1 MGAFVLRRALQSPAQ
16 SQPKP
21 SRLAFLRV
29 GEQTQSHFGD
39 SSFTCL
45 KCTCCRSV
53 AKLCPILCNP
63 MDYSMPGSLSSTI
76 PQSLLK
82 FMSIES
88 VMPSNHLILHC
99 PPSPPASSLPSIRVF
114 SSDLALCIRC
124 PKYWSFNL
132 SVSPSNE
139 YSELISFRID
149 WFDLLAVHGDSPES
163 SPTPQ
168 FESSNSLA
176 LSLIYGPTPTSVH
189 DYWGKKKTK
198 HSFD

>member
-63 MDYSMPGSLSSTI
+63 MDYSMPGF
-76 PQSLLK
+76 P
-82 FMSIES
+82 
-88 VMPSNHLILHC
+88 VLHFLQEF
-99 PPSPPASSLPSIRVF
+99 AQTQ
-114 SSDLALCIRC
+114 
-124 PKYWSFNL
+124 
-132 SVSPSNE
+132 
-139 YSELISFRID
+139 
-149 WFDLLAVHGDSPES
+149 VH
-163 SPTPQ
+163 
-168 FESSNSLA
+168 
-176 LSLIYGPTPTSVH
+176 
-189 DYWGKKKTK
+189 
-198 HSFD
+198 

>member
-82 FMSIES
+82 FMSIKS
-88 VMPSNHLILHC
+88 VILSKHLISATPFSFCLQ
-99 PPSPPASSLPSIRVF
+99 SFPASGSFSVSALFELGGQSTGTSASASVLPMNIQGWFPLGLSGFFFLQSKGLSRVF
-114 SSDLALCIRC
+114 ANTTIQKHQNSSF
-124 PKYWSFNL
+124 S
-132 SVSPSNE
+132 
-139 YSELISFRID
+139 
-149 WFDLLAVHGDSPES
+149 LL
-163 SPTPQ
+163 
-168 FESSNSLA
+168 
-176 LSLIYGPTPTSVH
+176 YGPTHIHTRLL
-189 DYWGKKKTK
+189 GKP
-198 HSFD
+198 

>member
-63 MDYSMPGSLSSTI
+63 MGCSMADLPVLHH
-76 PQSLLK
+76 LLE
-82 FMSIES
+82 FTQT
-88 VMPSNHLILHC
+88 
-99 PPSPPASSLPSIRVF
+99 
-114 SSDLALCIRC
+114 
-124 PKYWSFNL
+124 Y
-132 SVSPSNE
+132 
-139 YSELISFRID
+139 
-149 WFDLLAVHGDSPES
+149 VH
-163 SPTPQ
+163 
-168 FESSNSLA
+168 
-176 LSLIYGPTPTSVH
+176 
-189 DYWGKKKTK
+189 
-198 HSFD
+198 

>member
-82 FMSIES
+82 FMSIAS
-88 VMPSNHLILHC
+88 VMPSSHVILCC
-99 PPSPPASSLPSIRVF
+99 PLLLLPSVFPSIGVFFQRVG
-114 SSDLALCIRC
+114 SSHQVSQ
-124 PKYWSFNL
+124 SFGA
-132 SVSPSNE
+132 SPS
-139 YSELISFRID
+139 
-149 WFDLLAVHGDSPES
+149 ES
-163 SPTPQ
+163 VLPMNIQ
-168 FESSNSLA
+168 
-176 LSLIYGPTPTSVH
+176 G
-189 DYWGKKKTK
+189 
-198 HSFD
+198 